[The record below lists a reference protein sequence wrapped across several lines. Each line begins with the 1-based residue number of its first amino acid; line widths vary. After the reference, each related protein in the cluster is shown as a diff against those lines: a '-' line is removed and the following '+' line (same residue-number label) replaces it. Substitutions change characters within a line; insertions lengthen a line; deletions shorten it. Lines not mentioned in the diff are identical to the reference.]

1 MLNDIYNQKIIELA
15 GNIPRLGRLPDPDAS
30 ATAHSKLCGSTVK
43 IDLKMQDGVVSD
55 FAKYPEW
62 RSGVTSVE
70 VQGPVGVGAVVTEH
84 GPEGTIPYRIEV
96 FEPPSKIV
104 MRIADTSLSF
114 GGTWTFEVF
123 PNDSGSELVITENGE
138 VYNPIFRFMSK
149 FLFSPSATIE
159 TYLADLKKK
168 LGES

>member
-1 MLNDIYNQKIIELA
+1 MRRWILYILA
-15 GNIPRLGRLPDPDAS
+15 GLVGILAIVVVIGLLLPKEHTAS
-30 ATAHSKLCGSTVK
+30 KAMRFRPQPAALF
-43 IDLKMQDGVVSD
+43 GVVSD

-62 RSGVTSVE
+62 RSDVTSVE
-70 VQGPVGVGAVVTEH
+70 IQGPVGVGAVVREH
-84 GPEGTIPYRIEV
+84 GSNGDISYRIEV

-149 FLFSPSATIE
+149 FFFSPSATIE

-168 LGES
+168 LGEG